1 MTKQSESS
9 KRDFVS
15 QMLTLLIE
23 EKEELTN
30 AGFDP
35 SARTEALKTKN
46 HEAETSEIAQQTAAA
61 QAKEATQLSVEKL
74 SIAYK
79 DASNIADLISGLL
92 GKENE
97 LVKKIRKFRK

>member
-1 MTKQSESS
+1 
-9 KRDFVS
+9 
-15 QMLTLLIE
+15 MLTFLEE
-23 EKEELTN
+23 EKEVLTS

-35 SARTEALKTKN
+35 SARTETLKAEN
-46 HEAETSEIAQQTAAA
+46 HEAETSEIAQQTAMAA
-61 QAKEATQLSVEKL
+61 AKEATQLSVEKL

-92 GKENE
+92 GKDNE

>member
-9 KRDFVS
+9 RRDFVS
-15 QMLTLLIE
+15 QMITFLEEERETLT
-23 EKEELTN
+23 T

-35 SARTEALKTKN
+35 ASKIEALKAEN
-46 HEAETSEIAQQTAAA
+46 NEAEVSEIAQQTAMAA
-61 QAKEATQLSVEKL
+61 AKEATQLSIEKL

-79 DASNIADLISGLL
+79 DASNVADLISGLL

>member
-23 EKEELTN
+23 EKEELTT

-35 SARTEALKTKN
+35 SARTETLKAEN
-46 HEAETSEIAQQTAAA
+46 HEAETSEIGQQTAAA
-61 QAKEATQLSVEKL
+61 KAKEATQLSIEKL

-79 DASNIADLISGLL
+79 NASNIADLISGLL